1 MAISR
6 DEDVASKALCST
18 MLLTVLHELPEM
30 MKLASFS
37 SYEKH
42 GHHAVGFAMRRQM
55 LTPSLMMIKGLK
67 SLRETMLA
75 GPLVPA

>member
-18 MLLTVLHELPEM
+18 MLLTVLHEVPEM

-55 LTPSLMMIKGLK
+55 LTPSLMIKGLK
-67 SLRETMLA
+67 SLGETMLA